1 LPTNADLLLDSSAA
15 VALVSPANDLY
26 RAVQNRVAG
35 HRLGLAGHA
44 TYETYSVL
52 TRLPPPA
59 RLTSTAARQLLATRF
74 PAGRFLDA
82 AAGSALV
89 DRLVTAGIV
98 GGAVYDALVAEA
110 ARVHQ
115 LVLISCDRRAV
126 LTYQAMG
133 TRYELVG

>member
-1 LPTNADLLLDSSAA
+1 M
-15 VALVSPANDLY
+15 
-26 RAVQNRVAG
+26 
-35 HRLGLAGHA
+35 
-44 TYETYSVL
+44 
-52 TRLPPPA
+52 
-59 RLTSTAARQLLATRF
+59 
-74 PAGRFLDA
+74 
-82 AAGSALV
+82 
-89 DRLVTAGIV
+89 TAGIV